1 MEIKGP
7 RFYTVRCVCVCVCD
21 MIDMYWLLFDKSDC
35 LSYRRLNADL
45 HWAART
51 AGTAV
56 AAEDALEIAPHSYHL
71 LHHHPSTSANSV
83 KQLQWSLL
91 QTRRSRISRNQV
103 NGPNTKL

>member
-7 RFYTVRCVCVCVCD
+7 RFYTVRCVCVCVCVCD

-56 AAEDALEIAPHSYHL
+56 AAEDALEIARHSYHL
-71 LHHHPSTSANSV
+71 LTSSPINVS
-83 KQLQWSLL
+83 QHC
-91 QTRRSRISRNQV
+91 QTTPMVSAS
-103 NGPNTKL
+103 NTAQPD